1 MDLGDEEIEAALV
14 SREKA
19 TELLTEMTGASR
31 PGEGAPKILLVLAR
45 AARARCAWL
54 GGPLMVQITAA
65 GENREKTELRVA
77 FDRGGG
83 VLVAIF
89 SKMIL
94 DAPFEEFER
103 SLKVAPRAVEPLRI
117 FPQEGRIVLA
127 PNKRMSIAAMPA
139 LPRKSPVLDFSAL
152 EEKKRS

>member
-1 MDLGDEEIEAALV
+1 MDLTDEQIDAALV

-19 TELLTEMTGASR
+19 TELLTEMTGAAK
-31 PGEGAPKILLVLAR
+31 PGEGASKILLVLAH

-54 GGPLMVQITAA
+54 GGPLMVQVSPV
-65 GENREKTELRVA
+65 GDKTEIRVA
-77 FDRGGG
+77 YDRGGG

-89 SKMIL
+89 SKMVL
-94 DAPFEEFER
+94 DAPFEEFAR
-103 SLKVAPRAVEPLRI
+103 SLKVAPRAVEPLRV
-117 FPQEGRIVLA
+117 FAQDGRIVLA

-152 EEKKRS
+152 EGGDKKKD